1 MKELYERIDMEID
14 GIRYKT
20 IPNANVICS
29 SDGRM
34 YRYTQKSSFVP
45 FNLTE
50 ICKHQYN
57 SNGYGYLQAAFKT
70 IDGKFYQTSKHRVI
84 AYAFGLI
91 DDIHSPL
98 DVDHINKITDD
109 NRLENLRAIPHKE
122 NLETRENGKCIIA
135 KSKDGSVELEFK
147 SAVDAAK
154 YLIDNKYTKTQ
165 SELALRSNLCK
176 ALKMNRHHISNCA
189 YGFQWSY
196 KEEK

>member
-1 MKELYERIDMEID
+1 MKNLYERIDIEIN

-20 IPNANVICS
+20 VPNANVICS
-29 SDGRM
+29 SDGKM
-34 YRYTQKSSFVP
+34 YRYTQRSSFVP

-50 ICKHQYN
+50 ICKDNYN
-57 SNGYGYLQAAFKT
+57 SNGYGYLQGAFRT
-70 IDGKFYQTSKHRVI
+70 VDGKFYQTSKHRII

-109 NRLENLRAIPHKE
+109 NRLENLRAIPHQE
-122 NLETRENGKCIIA
+122 NLKTRENGKYIMA
-135 KSKDGSVELEFK
+135 KSKDNSIELVFK

-165 SELALRSNLCK
+165 SELSLRSNLCR
-176 ALKMNRHHISNCA
+176 ALKMNCYHTSNFA
-189 YGFQWSY
+189 YGFYWTY
-196 KEEK
+196 KEV